1 MALEVE
7 VEVLKTV
14 VSKLDHSIEKISQV
28 SNDIGRLLAVHDE
41 RIDQLERVSVA
52 RMEDIKELHSRITT
66 GNREISEKIDNLD
79 RCLEER
85 IRKVTVDSK
94 EQHEE
99 IQREIQKDVKELSE
113 RVDTLEKWRWM
124 ILGGA
129 AALGYIVGNM
139 GFFSKFFG

>member
-79 RCLEER
+79 RCMEER
-85 IRKVTVDSK
+85 MRKAAVASK

-99 IQREIQKDVKELSE
+99 IQKEIQKDVKEISQ

-124 ILGGA
+124 IVGGA
-129 AALGYIVGNM
+129 VAVGYIVGNL
-139 GFFSKFFG
+139 GFFSKFFS

>member
-66 GNREISEKIDNLD
+66 GNREISEKIDHLD
-79 RCLEER
+79 RTIQDR
-85 IRKVTVDSK
+85 MSKAAAASK

-99 IQREIQKDVKELSE
+99 IQKEIQKDVKEIAD
-113 RVDTLEKWRWM
+113 RVDVLERWRWM
-124 ILGGA
+124 IVGGA
-129 AALGYIVGNM
+129 IVLGFVIGNLPIVSKI
-139 GFFSKFFG
+139 FS

>member
-52 RMEDIKELHSRITT
+52 RMEDIKELNSRITT

-79 RCLEER
+79 RCMEER
-85 IRKVTVDSK
+85 MRKAAVASK

-99 IQREIQKDVKELSE
+99 IRKEIQKDVKEISN
-113 RVDTLEKWRWM
+113 RVDTLERWRWM
-124 ILGGA
+124 VFGGA
-129 AALGYIVGNM
+129 IALGYVVGHLS
-139 GFFSKFFG
+139 FFGKFF

>member
-41 RIDQLERVSVA
+41 RIDQLERVSVT

-66 GNREISEKIDNLD
+66 GNREITDKIDQLD
-79 RCLEER
+79 RCLEDR
-85 IRKVTVDSK
+85 MSKAAATAK
-94 EQHEE
+94 EQHAE
-99 IQREIQKDVKELSE
+99 IQKEIQKDVKEISD

-124 ILGGA
+124 IVGGA
-129 AALGYIVGNM
+129 VVFGYVIGNL
-139 GFFSKFFG
+139 GFFSKLFS

>member
-28 SNDIGRLLAVHDE
+28 SNDIGRLLAVHNE

-52 RMEDIKELHSRITT
+52 RMEDIKDLHSRVTT

-79 RCLEER
+79 RCMEER
-85 IRKVTVDSK
+85 MRKAAIASK

-99 IQREIQKDVKELSE
+99 IQKEIQKDVKEISE
-113 RVDTLEKWRWM
+113 RVDTLETWRWM
-124 ILGGA
+124 IVGGA
-129 AALGYIVGNM
+129 VAIGYVVGNL
-139 GFFSKFFG
+139 GFFSKFFS

>member
-85 IRKVTVDSK
+85 MRKAAVASK

-99 IQREIQKDVKELSE
+99 IQKEIQKDVKEISE

-129 AALGYIVGNM
+129 VAVGYIVGNL
-139 GFFSKFFG
+139 GFFGKFFG

>member
-14 VSKLDHSIEKISQV
+14 VSNLDHSIEKISQV

-85 IRKVTVDSK
+85 MRKAAIASK

-99 IQREIQKDVKELSE
+99 IQKEIQKDVKEISE

-129 AALGYIVGNM
+129 VAVGYIVGNM